1 MNEYLTVENKNGT
14 LEVNLSDDWV
24 FANIPELTRALD
36 QIEADTANEVI
47 FKCGDLQELDLSGAW
62 LLYDKVLDIE
72 DEDRKADFQGFRA
85 AHFKFLQHIIDVA
98 AVNEYIPGF
107 FDRQPGHFWRD
118 SMENIG
124 RNTIEGVESVGYI
137 ARAVLDGVRNP
148 SRLVIGETIR
158 QVHATGAAAIPIV
171 SVICFLMG
179 VVLAYQS
186 ARQLEQ
192 FGANIFMV
200 DLVANAIFRELGVLL
215 AAIMVAGRSGS
226 AFAAALGTMK
236 LNEEVDALR
245 VMGLNPNQILILPRV
260 LGLVIAL
267 PMLTIFANAAGL
279 AGGAFIGA
287 TVLDINWLMFTE
299 RLAFTIDVNDLLVGL
314 SKAPVF
320 AFIIAVTGTLRGM
333 QVQGSAEELGRLTT
347 VAVVQS
353 IFLIIVADAIFTV
366 VYARIGF

>member
-1 MNEYLTVENKNGT
+1 MNQYLKVEKTDGS
-14 LEVNLSDDWV
+14 LEVSLLNNWV
-24 FANIPELTRALD
+24 FANIPELTEALD
-36 QIEADTANEVI
+36 HIDPDAANEVT
-47 FKCGDLQELDLSGAW
+47 FKCGDLEEFDLSGAW
-62 LLYDKVLDIE
+62 LLYDKAMDIE
-72 DEDRKADFQGFRA
+72 DGGGKTDFQDFKA

-107 FDRQPGHFWRD
+107 FDEQPGHFWRD
-118 SMENIG
+118 SMEKIG
-124 RNTIEGVESVGYI
+124 RNTIESVESVGFI

-148 SRLVIGETIR
+148 SRLVVGETIR
-158 QVHATGAAAIPIV
+158 QIHATGGAAIPIV
-171 SVICFLMG
+171 TVVCFLMG

-200 DLVANAIFRELGVLL
+200 DLVANSIFRELGVLL

-245 VMGLNPNQILILPRV
+245 VMGLNPNQMLVIPRV

-267 PMLTIFANAAGL
+267 PMLTMFANAAGL

-299 RLAFTIDVNDLLVGL
+299 RLAITIQVNDVLVGL
-314 SKAPVF
+314 TKAPVF
-320 AFIIAVTGTLRGM
+320 AFLIAVTGTLRGM
-333 QVQGSAEELGRLTT
+333 QVKGSAEELGRLTT
-347 VAVVQS
+347 IAVVQS
-353 IFLIIVADAIFTV
+353 IFLIIVADAIFTI
-366 VYARIGF
+366 VYSRIGF